1 MPCIL
6 SLYGLTFVLPRS
18 ISMQKQPT
26 SLSLLRNSAQI
37 SLWGFGR
44 RILSFIRLNS
54 IWQENHSLRI
64 SVGGYGR
71 ISYHCCPARLS
82 RGRYRI
88 TFRANRNRIFC
99 PPPFRRRCSKADELT
114 HGRLLDL
121 RSGTK
126 LRESSVEAE
135 IRWAAHGRRQRTLK

>member
-99 PPPFRRRCSKADELT
+99 PPPLGGGVLKQTNSLMAGCLICVRARSCVNPAWRPRFGGQPTGEGN
-114 HGRLLDL
+114 GR
-121 RSGTK
+121 
-126 LRESSVEAE
+126 
-135 IRWAAHGRRQRTLK
+135 